1 MARARVRGRASGLT
15 MPLDGKKPT
24 SRKKPGRF
32 LVGVVTV
39 RIAFGILAVVRL
51 VSYKSTLEML
61 EGWDARH
68 TKRPRYQVHLLSP
81 ASVAF
86 SALTATDMA
95 ILLVGYRQVK
105 RYVGQRDDA
114 EELLRR
120 EKQFARSTVDAL
132 PTQIA
137 ILDEDGVI
145 LDTNAAWR
153 AFGQEHGNPGGIA
166 SRSAEGAN
174 YLAACDAAAGAGSGD
189 AAAFAA
195 GVRAVVRRQRDE
207 FRMEYAA
214 HSASERRWF
223 VARVTRFPGENPARV
238 VVAHENI
245 TPRMLAEEAMQK
257 AKEDAENANQAKSN
271 FLANMSHEIRTP
283 MTAILGYSEMLL
295 DPQQDRDD
303 REKCVRTIRRNS
315 EHLLAIINDIL
326 DISKIEA
333 ARMSIENLQCDL
345 PQMVADVISLT
356 QPRAS
361 QKNLEFKVE
370 LDGPIPRKVQTD
382 PLRVKQV
389 LVNLVSNAIK
399 FTEAGTIKLTIA
411 REITYFSHSIRIDVT
426 DTGIGM
432 TPAQLDRLFQPF
444 TQADN
449 STTRRFGGTGLGL
462 TISRRLANL
471 LGGDIQVSSEYGE
484 GSTFSFT
491 FNGGPRD
498 NAELLHDLNEAELFV
513 MPKAHG
519 DEHIILR
526 GRVLLAED
534 GEDNQDLISTHLRE
548 AGAEVT
554 IAGNGRLAVEAATKA
569 QQTGQPF
576 DIILMDMQMPELD
589 GYGATSRLR
598 DAGIKT
604 PIVALTA
611 NAMAEDRARCLSV
624 GCTDYL
630 PKPVERYQL
639 LSTAACYMGN
649 AQRLSAAEHAR
660 LTGAAAGGQ
669 GQSQAGAGAPPAPAA
684 ASAHAGAVASNPK
697 YKGLLD
703 KFISRLPERVAT
715 MSRLLAEQN
724 LLELERAVHQLK
736 GAGHGYGFTGI
747 TEIAARAEQRIRAKA
762 DVAAVKAEVDELIRL
777 IRSVQ
782 GYDPRREAAVVPPP
796 APTPAPT
803 PAPVL
808 APPAPAEA
816 PSASAAEVT
825 PPAAPGPK
833 S

>member
-1 MARARVRGRASGLT
+1 MPNTLADAKSMALN
-15 MPLDGKKPT
+15 GKKPPKD
-24 SRKKPGRF
+24 KKYGPF
-32 LVGVVTV
+32 AVGIVTV
-39 RIAFGILAVVRL
+39 RVAFGILAVVRL
-51 VSYKSTLEML
+51 TSYKSTMEVLERWS
-61 EGWDARH
+61 GPD
-68 TKRPRYQVHLLSP
+68 KRPRAEMRLLSP
-81 ASVAF
+81 AAVTF
-86 SALTATDMA
+86 SALTATDLA
-95 ILLVGYRQVK
+95 ILLVGYRTVG
-105 RYVGQRDDA
+105 RYVRQRDAA
-114 EELLRR
+114 EELLKQ

-132 PTQIA
+132 PTHIA

-145 LDTNAAWR
+145 LDTNSAWR
-153 AFGQEHGNPGGIA
+153 AFGSEHANPGGIA
-166 SRSAEGAN
+166 SRNAEGTN
-174 YLAACDAAAGAGSGD
+174 YLASCDAAAGAGSED
-189 AAAFAA
+189 AASFAA

-214 HSASERRWF
+214 HSPSERRWF
-223 VARVTRFPGENPARV
+223 VARVTRFPGENAARV

-295 DPQQDRDD
+295 DPKQTHDE

-333 ARMSIENLQCDL
+333 ARMSIESLQCDL
-345 PQMVADVISLT
+345 PQMVADVIALT
-356 QPRAS
+356 QPRAV

-370 LDGPIPRKVQTD
+370 LDGPIPRKIQTD

-389 LVNLVSNAIK
+389 LVNLLSNAIK
-399 FTEAGTIKLTIA
+399 FTEKGTIKITLA

-432 TPAQLDRLFQPF
+432 TPAQCDRLFQPF

-471 LGGDIQVSSEYGE
+471 LGGDIQVSSEYGQ

-498 NAELLHDLNEAELFV
+498 GSELLHELNEAELFIA
-513 MPKAHG
+513 PKG
-519 DEHIILR
+519 SGEDHIRLR
-526 GRVLLAED
+526 GRILLAED

-548 AGAEVT
+548 AGAEVF
-554 IAGNGRLAVEAATKA
+554 IAGNGRIAAEMATQA
-569 QQTGQPF
+569 EEPF

-589 GYGATSRLR
+589 GYGATTRLR
-598 DAGIKT
+598 EAGVKT

-639 LSTAACYMGN
+639 LSTVACYMGN
-649 AQRLSAAEHAR
+649 AQRISADVARANARAASAA
-660 LTGAAAGGQ
+660 AAA
-669 GQSQAGAGAPPAPAA
+669 APAA
-684 ASAHAGAVASNPK
+684 AAAAPAVASPLVQSPAGTVASNPK
-697 YKGLLD
+697 YKALLD

-715 MSRLLAEQN
+715 MSRLLQEQN
-724 LLELERAVHQLK
+724 LVELERAVHQLK
-736 GAGHGYGFTGI
+736 GAGHGYGYTGI
-747 TEIAARAEQRIRAKA
+747 TEIAARAEQRIRTKA
-762 DVAAVKAEVDELIRL
+762 DVAAVKAEVEELIRL

-782 GYDPRREAAVVPPP
+782 GYDPRREAAAPIAATVPAASP
-796 APTPAPT
+796 ASPAAAAI
-803 PAPVL
+803 PA
-808 APPAPAEA
+808 A
-816 PSASAAEVT
+816 PSVE
-825 PPAAPGPK
+825 PPAAA
-833 S
+833 

>member
-1 MARARVRGRASGLT
+1 MRMATDAKNPHQA
-15 MPLDGKKPT
+15 KY
-24 SRKKPGRF
+24 GRF
-32 LVGVVTV
+32 AVGIVTV

-51 VSYKSTLEML
+51 TSYKSTLEVL
-61 EGWDARH
+61 EQWTGED
-68 TKRPRYQVHLLSP
+68 KRPRAEMQLLSP
-81 ASVAF
+81 AAVTF
-86 SALTATDMA
+86 SALTATDLA
-95 ILLVGYRQVK
+95 VLLVGYRQVG
-105 RYVGQRDDA
+105 RYVRQRNEA
-114 EELLRR
+114 EELLLR

-132 PTQIA
+132 PTHIA

-145 LDTNAAWR
+145 LDANAAWR
-153 AFGQEHGNPGGIA
+153 SFGAEHANPGGIA
-166 SRSAEGAN
+166 SRSAERTN
-174 YLAACDAAAGAGSGD
+174 YLAVCDAAAGAGSED
-189 AAAFAA
+189 AAAFAT
-195 GVRAVVRRQRDE
+195 GVRSVVRRQRDE

-214 HSASERRWF
+214 HSPSERRWF
-223 VARVTRFPGENPARV
+223 VARVTRFPGNDRVRV
-238 VVAHENI
+238 VVAHDNI

-295 DPQQDRDD
+295 DPRQTHDE

-333 ARMSIENLQCDL
+333 ARMSIERLQCDL
-345 PQMVADVISLT
+345 TQMVADVISLT
-356 QPRAS
+356 HPRAL

-389 LVNLVSNAIK
+389 LVNLLSNAIK
-399 FTEAGTIKLTIA
+399 FTERGTIRITLA
-411 REITYFSHSIRIDVT
+411 REITYFSHSIRVDVT

-471 LGGDIQVSSEYGE
+471 LGGDIHVSSEYGR

-491 FNGGPRD
+491 FNGGPREG
-498 NAELLHDLNEAELFV
+498 AELLHDLNEADLFIA
-513 MPKAHG
+513 PKGAG
-519 DEHIILR
+519 EDHIRLR

-534 GEDNQDLISTHLRE
+534 GEDNQDLISTHLRD
-548 AGAEVT
+548 AGAEVV
-554 IAGNGRLAVEAATKA
+554 IAVNGRLAAEAAMKA
-569 QQTGQPF
+569 HHAGQPF
-576 DIILMDMQMPELD
+576 DLILMDMQMPELD
-589 GYGATSRLR
+589 GYGATAKLR
-598 DAGIKT
+598 EAGVKT

-630 PKPVERYQL
+630 PKPVERYNL

-649 AQRLSAAEHAR
+649 AQRVPASEAR
-660 LTGAAAGGQ
+660 PAL
-669 GQSQAGAGAPPAPAA
+669 GAPQGGPAAPAPSGPAMPTVQ
-684 ASAHAGAVASNPK
+684 SPAGTVASNPK
-697 YKGLLD
+697 YKALLD
-703 KFISRLPERVAT
+703 KFISRLPERVAG
-715 MSRLLAEQN
+715 MSRLLQEQN

-762 DVAAVKAEVDELIRL
+762 DLAAVKAEVEELIRL

-782 GYDPRREAAVVPPP
+782 GYDQRRESQAAI
-796 APTPAPT
+796 PTAAQVSVGP
-803 PAPVL
+803 
-808 APPAPAEA
+808 
-816 PSASAAEVT
+816 AEVT
-825 PPAAPGPK
+825 AGPATPAAPAPGGGLQAVQSPPIDK
-833 S
+833 SAPQ